1 MLLKLLRFASVLL
14 FSSCHFNGFP
24 SPALAPGAVPAMI
37 CVHVR
42 VLNVCVLDYARQ
54 WSTRQN
60 VVLNLAMQ
68 VCVCLCLCCVCVVC
82 RVHNPGKLDDRDQV
96 MELVQAFEGRET
108 ELNGAL
114 MKQYQQDLTTFTAS
128 VSPTAAVAPSGGR
141 PLVLGRVQGHVRQS
155 RVRCYRD
162 SLHEALSRSPSHCRR
177 FGQLLGMSDH
187 LTFTLVCRHCS
198 RTPKVALCNAVCGD
212 DRRGAPG

>member
-1 MLLKLLRFASVLL
+1 MLVRSPVPEKTSPFFASHNEDSVRMV
-14 FSSCHFNGFP
+14 P
-24 SPALAPGAVPAMI
+24 SGHRPLRTPPARAAP
-37 CVHVR
+37 
-42 VLNVCVLDYARQ
+42 
-54 WSTRQN
+54 
-60 VVLNLAMQ
+60 
-68 VCVCLCLCCVCVVC
+68 
-82 RVHNPGKLDDRDQV
+82 
-96 MELVQAFEGRET
+96 
-108 ELNGAL
+108 
-114 MKQYQQDLTTFTAS
+114 
-128 VSPTAAVAPSGGR
+128 AAVAPSGGR